1 MADIYSGSA
10 KKKPV
15 PASSTKKKPSSE
27 KLPEK
32 TRSPLL
38 KEVRKEV
45 YDMIGKTRNPLSSF
59 VARPTSLNFET
70 QADNE
75 KIILLLR
82 RHWITNLRWLFF
94 AVLMVLAPILLISVP
109 LLSFLPDRF
118 QLIAVLMWYM
128 FTTAYVLESFLSW
141 YFNVYII
148 TDERIIDIDFISLI
162 YKEVSDADI
171 EMIQDVTYKQ
181 GGIVRTMFNFG
192 TILIQTAAEKP
203 NFEFA
208 DVPNPALVVKILQKM
223 RMEERQE
230 ELEGRIR

>member
-1 MADIYSGSA
+1 MADIYSSSA
-10 KKKPV
+10 KKKTSPV
-15 PASSTKKKPSSE
+15 SSTKKNSSFKKTTEKP
-27 KLPEK
+27 
-32 TRSPLL
+32 RSPLL

-45 YDMIGKTRNPLSSF
+45 YDLVGKTRNPFSSF
-59 VARPTSLNFET
+59 VARPANVNFEN
-70 QADNE
+70 QAQKE

-82 RHWITNLRWLFF
+82 RHWVTNIRWLFF
-94 AVLMVLAPILLISVP
+94 TTLMILAPILLNSVP
-109 LLSFLPDRF
+109 LLSFLPGRF
-118 QLIAVLMWYM
+118 QMIAVLMWYM
-128 FTTAYVLESFLSW
+128 FTTAYVLESFLGW

-148 TDERIIDIDFISLI
+148 TDERIVDIDFISLI

-192 TILIQTAAEKP
+192 TILVQTAAEKP

-208 DVPNPALVVKILQKM
+208 DVPNPALVVKLLQKM

-230 ELEGRIR
+230 QLEGRIR

>member
-1 MADIYSGSA
+1 MAEIYSSKSKKASSSA
-10 KKKPV
+10 KKKKQT
-15 PASSTKKKPSSE
+15 SSKTDSKKQSLMLQK
-27 KLPEK
+27 
-32 TRSPLL
+32 
-38 KEVRKEV
+38 VRKEIYAMV
-45 YDMIGKTRNPLSSF
+45 GKTKNPFSSF
-59 VARPTSLNFET
+59 VARPANLNFET

-94 AVLMVLAPILLISVP
+94 AGLMIIAPMLLASVP
-109 LLSFLPDRF
+109 LLAFLPDRF
-118 QLIAVLMWYM
+118 QLVSVLMWYM
-128 FTTAYVLESFLSW
+128 FTTAYILESFLGW

-148 TDERIIDIDFISLI
+148 TDERVIDIDFVSLI

-192 TILIQTAAEKP
+192 TILVQTAAEKP

-208 DVPNPALVVKILQKM
+208 DVPNPSLVVKLLQKM